1 MKILFSIYAALM
13 LAGGVMGYV
22 KAQSK
27 MSLIMGIIS
36 GIVISL
42 GVYLIKNSPRA
53 GYAVIAG
60 MSGLLAVSFLM
71 RFLKTQAFMP
81 SGMLLGLSVVMLIV
95 AVVQMGKKG

>member
-1 MKILFSIYAALM
+1 MKILFSIYAVLM

-27 MSLIMGIIS
+27 MSLIMGILS
-36 GIVISL
+36 SIVIFL
-42 GVYLIKNSPRA
+42 GVYLSQKSPRT
-53 GYAVIAG
+53 GYTVIAG

-81 SGMLLGLSVVMLIV
+81 SGMLLALSAVMLVV
-95 AVVQMGKKG
+95 AVLQMRK